1 MPTFGWIGPYRIFVF
16 ASDREEPPHVHV
28 SRDDAAAKVWLA
40 PVRLAANFGFNTRE
54 VLRVERLVATNRERF
69 REAWHEFFAR

>member
-1 MPTFGWIGPYRIFVF
+1 MPTLGWIGPYRIFFF

-40 PVRLAANFGFNTRE
+40 PVRLATKFGFNRRE
-54 VLRVERLVATNRERF
+54 VVRVVRIVATNRGRF
-69 REAWHEFFAR
+69 EEAWHEFFSR